1 MPYLRRAAGA
11 TLVLLLGGCAGT
23 GGRGTSAPGDTAA
36 ARARDTT
43 TQLGTGL
50 VGGTWVLDDLAGQRL
65 ETEAQSTLEFTGDGM
80 VSGHGGCNRFRGP
93 VVVTADSIEFGPLVA
108 TRMYCGEAVTNQEMA
123 YLAALNGAERWQIR
137 EPYLYI
143 SIAGRGEPLRF
154 VRE

>member
-1 MPYLRRAAGA
+1 MPYLRRVAGM
-11 TLVLLLGGCAGT
+11 TLVLIFGGCAGT
-23 GGRGTSAPGDTAA
+23 GGRGATPPRDTAA

-43 TQLGTGL
+43 TRLGTGL

-65 ETEAQSTLEFTGDGM
+65 QTETQSTLEFTGDGM

-93 VVVTADSIEFGPLVA
+93 VTIAADSIEFGPLVA

-123 YLAALNGAERWQIR
+123 FLAALNGAERWQIR

-143 SIAGRGEPLRF
+143 HILGRAEPLRF